1 MEKLQSGLRSCLL
14 GAAAAALVA
23 AAPGAA
29 PDALVPP
36 AHAGLQATNPVTNA
50 RALLRYALPIN
61 NQPIREIQK
70 ALEKISD
77 DLRVPGSKSLGSV
90 AKRVR
95 TASSVLDRQIKAI
108 TGDFAP
114 GSRAAG
120 EAAIDK
126 LKKGLSEFQAL
137 IDAEDKQE
145 VPIKQQEVLTYVG
158 DIEAAMVKG
167 FPFDVPAAYADLP
180 QLKGRATVEM
190 KLRFSDP
197 RMDGITGGT
206 FTIVADGYNAPVSAG
221 DFVDLVSRGF
231 YNGMEIQRADGFV
244 VQTGKPDGDVS
255 SWFCCL
261 IVWVEQCT
269 EVCCQW
275 SVEQC
280 TGVHWSAAREG
291 TCRSSADFSC
301 TVRGVVRHR
310 PRGLLRTARCV
321 ASPLR

>member
-1 MEKLQSGLRSCLL
+1 MCFTQVEKLQSDLRRCLVA
-14 GAAAAALVA
+14 AAAAALVA

-29 PDALVPP
+29 PDALAPP

-50 RALLRYALPIN
+50 RALLRYALPIK
-61 NQPIREIQK
+61 NQPIRDIQK

-108 TGDFAP
+108 SADFAP
-114 GSRAAG
+114 GSKTDG
-120 EAAIDK
+120 EAAVDK
-126 LKKGLSEFQAL
+126 LRKGLGEFQAL

-145 VPIKQQEVLTYVG
+145 VPIKQQELLTYVG
-158 DIEAAMVKG
+158 DIEQAMVKG

-190 KLRFSDP
+190 KLRFSDA
-197 RMDGITGGT
+197 RMNGVTGGL

-244 VQTGKPDGDVS
+244 VQTGKPDDVS
-255 SWFCCL
+255 
-261 IVWVEQCT
+261 
-269 EVCCQW
+269 
-275 SVEQC
+275 
-280 TGVHWSAAREG
+280 GAARG
-291 TCRSSADFSC
+291 GAGGSSA
-301 TVRGVVRHR
+301 R
-310 PRGLLRTARCV
+310 
-321 ASPLR
+321 